1 MNERSQW
8 RLVRFIWREF
18 SEDRCTLL
26 EIALVVHFRRKL
38 LANAAI
44 AAPSVAMPIV
54 VPD

>member
-8 RLVRFIWREF
+8 RLVRLICREF

-26 EIALVVHFRRKL
+26 ETALVVHSRRQL

-54 VPD
+54 VLN